1 MFDALN
7 VICLMTCFRLFQIGG
22 TYAKPVL
29 FVPEVAIG
37 AIGRIQVNHLSLLL
51 C

>member
-1 MFDALN
+1 MIFLW
-7 VICLMTCFRLFQIGG
+7 LFQIGG

-37 AIGRIQVNHLSLLL
+37 AIGRIQVGQLRCLPMLFV
-51 C
+51 